1 MKVRKVRGT
10 RDILPDKIM
19 KWQYIENVSRR
30 ILENFGFQEIRTP
43 LFEETPLFSRSIGE
57 ATDIVAKEMY
67 TFRDRK
73 GRSLTLRP
81 EGTAPIV
88 RAYLENRLPT
98 PVKLYYLGPFYR
110 YERPQA
116 GRYREFY
123 QIGAE
128 TIGSSSP
135 ASDAEIISLTMT
147 LFKKLGL
154 KDLILQLNGA
164 GCRKCQPDY
173 KKALKDYFREKLNSL
188 CDDCK
193 RRYKKNPLR
202 ILDCKSKGCQ
212 KYIAQA
218 PAISEY
224 LCGECRG
231 ALEEV
236 KRYLN
241 ILKIKYI
248 INPRLVRGLDY
259 YTKTAFEIANK
270 GLGAQNAIAAGG
282 RYDNLIEDLGG
293 SSTPAVGVALGMD
306 RLIQALEREGVKL
319 PVEEGI
325 DIYLALLGKKAS
337 KKGFALVQG
346 LREKNLKV
354 EGNLSSKSLKS
365 QMRLANRL
373 GARYVLILGEE
384 ELSKKRA
391 ILKDMATGKQEEIP
405 LSKIIEEVSKKVGP
419 DEQEAR
425 GRDLRSAPKSERVTS
440 N

>member
-10 RDILPDKIM
+10 RDILPDKIR
-19 KWQYIENVSRR
+19 KWQYIEKTAREV
-30 ILENFGFQEIRTP
+30 LENFGFQEIRIP

-67 TFRDRK
+67 TFKDKK

-98 PVKLYYLGPFYR
+98 PAKLYYLGPFYR

-128 TIGSSSP
+128 TIGSDSP

-147 LFKKLGL
+147 LLKRLGL
-154 KDLILQLNGA
+154 KDLVLQLNGA
-164 GCRKCQPDY
+164 GCRRCQPDY
-173 KKALKDYFREKLNSL
+173 KRALKDYFKENLSSL
-188 CDDCK
+188 CKDCK

-202 ILDCKSKGCQ
+202 ILDCKSKECQ
-212 KYIAQA
+212 RYIIKA

-259 YTKTAFEIANK
+259 YTKTAFEITSK

-282 RYDNLIEDLGG
+282 RYDDLIEDLGG
-293 SSTPAVGVALGMD
+293 SSTPAVGVALGTD
-306 RLIQALEREGVKL
+306 RLILALERGELRL
-319 PVEEGI
+319 PIEEGI
-325 DIYLALLGKKAS
+325 DLYLASLGKKADE
-337 KKGFALVQG
+337 KGFGLVQG
-346 LREKNLKV
+346 LREKNLKA
-354 EGNLSSKSLKS
+354 EGNLSSKSLRS

-384 ELSKKRA
+384 ELSRKKA
-391 ILKDMATGKQEEIP
+391 ILKNMTTGKQEEIP
-405 LSKIIEEVSKKVGP
+405 LSKIIEEVNKKIR
-419 DEQEAR
+419 E
-425 GRDLRSAPKSERVTS
+425 
-440 N
+440 

>member
-1 MKVRKVRGT
+1 MKVKKVRGT
-10 RDILPDKIM
+10 KDILPSKIK

-98 PVKLYYLGPFYR
+98 PAKLYYLGPFYR

-135 ASDAEIISLTMT
+135 ASDTEIISLTMT
-147 LFKKLGL
+147 LLKKLGL

-164 GCRKCQPDY
+164 GCKKCQPKY
-173 KKALKDYFREKLNSL
+173 KKALKDYFKKNLNSL

-193 RRYKKNPLR
+193 RRYRKNPLR
-202 ILDCKSKGCQ
+202 IMDCKSEGCQ
-212 KYIAQA
+212 KYITQA
-218 PAISEY
+218 PAISDY
-224 LCGECRG
+224 LCDNCKK
-231 ALEEV
+231 ALKEV
-236 KRYLN
+236 KRYLD
-241 ILKIKYI
+241 ILKIEYTV
-248 INPRLVRGLDY
+248 NPRLVRGLDY
-259 YTKTAFEIANK
+259 YTKTAFEITSRE
-270 GLGAQNAIAAGG
+270 LGAQNAIAAGG
-282 RYDNLIEDLGG
+282 RYDDLIEDLGG
-293 SSTPAVGVALGMD
+293 PSTPAVGVALGTD
-306 RLIQALEREGVKL
+306 RLILALEKEEVK
-319 PVEEGI
+319 PSAEEGI
-325 DIYLALLGKKAS
+325 DIYLASLGERADKE
-337 KKGFALVQG
+337 GFGLIQR

-354 EGNLSSKSLKS
+354 ESSFGEKSLRGAL
-365 QMRLANRL
+365 RLANRL

-384 ELSKKRA
+384 ELAKKKA
-391 ILKDMATGKQEEIP
+391 LLKKMATGKQEEVP
-405 LSKIIEEVSKKVGP
+405 LSRIVKEISGKVRIG
-419 DEQEAR
+419 ETVKR
-425 GRDLRSAPKSERVTS
+425 GK
-440 N
+440 

>member
-10 RDILPDKIM
+10 RDILPDKIK
-19 KWQYIENVSRR
+19 KWQYIERAAREV
-30 ILENFGFQEIRTP
+30 LENFGFQEIRTP

-57 ATDIVAKEMY
+57 ATDIVVKEMY
-67 TFRDRK
+67 TFRDKK

-98 PVKLYYLGPFYR
+98 PVKLYYLGAFYR

-128 TIGSSSP
+128 TIGSDSP
-135 ASDAEIISLTMT
+135 ASDAEIISLIMT
-147 LFKKLGL
+147 LLKRLGL

-173 KKALKDYFREKLNSL
+173 KKALKNYFREKLNSL

-202 ILDCKSKGCQ
+202 ILDCKSKRCQ
-212 KYIAQA
+212 RYIAQA
-218 PAISEY
+218 PAISDY
-224 LCGECRG
+224 LCDDCKKG
-231 ALEEV
+231 LDEV
-236 KRYLN
+236 KNYLN
-241 ILKIKYI
+241 VLKIDYT

-259 YTKTAFEIANK
+259 YTRTAFEITSRE
-270 GLGAQNAIAAGG
+270 LGAQNAIAAGG
-282 RYDNLIEDLGG
+282 RYDDLIEDLGG
-293 SSTPAVGVALGMD
+293 PSTPAVGVALGTD
-306 RLIQALEREGVKL
+306 RLILALEKEGVR
-319 PVEEGI
+319 PPAEEGI
-325 DIYLALLGKKAS
+325 DIYLASLGERAS
-337 KKGFALVQG
+337 KKSFALVQR

-354 EGNLSSKSLKS
+354 EGSLSSKSLKS
-365 QMRLANRL
+365 QLRLANRL

-384 ELSKKRA
+384 ELAKKKVL
-391 ILKDMATGKQEEIP
+391 LKEMATGKQEEIS
-405 LSKIIEEVSKKVGP
+405 LNKIVGEISRKVG
-419 DEQEAR
+419 
-425 GRDLRSAPKSERVTS
+425 
-440 N
+440 

>member
-10 RDILPDKIM
+10 RDILPDKIR
-19 KWQYIENVSRR
+19 KWQYIEKIARE

-43 LFEETPLFSRSIGE
+43 LFEKTPLFNRSIGE

-67 TFRDRK
+67 TFKDRK

-98 PVKLYYLGPFYR
+98 PVKLYYLGSFYR

-128 TIGSSSP
+128 TIGSDSP
-135 ASDAEIISLTMT
+135 VSDAEIISLTMT
-147 LFKKLGL
+147 LLKKLGL
-154 KDLILQLNGA
+154 KDLILQLNSA
-164 GCRKCQPDY
+164 GCRKCQPEY
-173 KKALKDYFREKLNSL
+173 KKTLKNYFREKLNSL

-193 RRYKKNPLR
+193 RRYRKNPLR

-212 KYIAQA
+212 RYIIKA
-218 PAISEY
+218 PVISEY

-259 YTKTAFEIANK
+259 YTRTAFEITSRE
-270 GLGAQNAIAAGG
+270 LGAQNAIAAGG
-282 RYDNLIEDLGG
+282 RYDDLIEDLGG
-293 SSTPAVGVALGMD
+293 PSTPAVGVALGTD
-306 RLIQALEREGVKL
+306 RLILALEREEVKL

-325 DIYLALLGKKAS
+325 DIYLASLGKRAS
-337 KKGFALVQG
+337 KKGFALVQR

-354 EGNLSSKSLKS
+354 EGSLSSKSLKS

-384 ELSKKRA
+384 ERAKKRA
-391 ILKDMATGKQEEIP
+391 ILKNMATGKQEEIP
-405 LSKIIEEVSKKVGP
+405 LSKIIEEVSREVKK
-419 DEQEAR
+419 
-425 GRDLRSAPKSERVTS
+425 
-440 N
+440 

>member
-10 RDILPDKIM
+10 RDILPDKIK

-30 ILENFGFQEIRTP
+30 ILENFGFQKIRTP
-43 LFEETPLFSRSIGE
+43 LFEETSLFSRSIGE

-67 TFRDRK
+67 TFKDRK

-98 PVKLYYLGPFYR
+98 LVKLYYVGPFYR

-128 TIGSSSP
+128 TIGSDSP
-135 ASDAEIISLTMT
+135 ASDAEIISLTMA
-147 LFKKLGL
+147 LLKKLGL

-164 GCRKCQPDY
+164 GCKRCQPDY
-173 KKALKDYFREKLNSL
+173 KRALKNYFREKLNSL

-218 PAISEY
+218 PAISDY
-224 LCGECRG
+224 LCDDCKET
-231 ALEEV
+231 LKEV
-236 KRYLN
+236 KRYLD
-241 ILKIKYI
+241 ILKIEYV
-248 INPRLVRGLDY
+248 INPKLVRGLDY
-259 YTKTAFEIANK
+259 YTRTAFEITSRE
-270 GLGAQNAIAAGG
+270 LGAQNAIAAGG
-282 RYDNLIEDLGG
+282 RYDDLIEDLGG
-293 SSTPAVGVALGMD
+293 PSTPAVGVALGTD
-306 RLIQALEREGVKL
+306 RLILALEREGVRL

-325 DIYLALLGKKAS
+325 DIYLASLGKRAN
-337 KKGFALVQG
+337 KKGFGLVQR

-354 EGNLSSKSLKS
+354 EGSLSSKSLKS
-365 QMRLANRL
+365 QLRLANRL

-384 ELSKKRA
+384 ELTKKKA
-391 ILKDMATGKQEEIP
+391 LLKEMATGKQEEI
-405 LSKIIEEVSKKVGP
+405 LLNRIVEEVSEKV
-419 DEQEAR
+419 R
-425 GRDLRSAPKSERVTS
+425 K
-440 N
+440 

>member
-10 RDILPDKIM
+10 KDILPDKIR
-19 KWQYIENVSRR
+19 KWQYIERIAR
-30 ILENFGFQEIRTP
+30 KILENFGFQEIRTP

-67 TFRDRK
+67 TFKDKK

-98 PVKLYYLGPFYR
+98 PAKLYYLGPFYR
-110 YERPQA
+110 YERPQE

-128 TIGSSSP
+128 TIGSDSP

-147 LFKKLGL
+147 LLKKLGL

-164 GCRKCQPDY
+164 GCRRCQPDY
-173 KKALKDYFREKLNSL
+173 RRALKDYFKENLISL
-188 CDDCK
+188 CKDCK

-202 ILDCKSKGCQ
+202 ILDCKGKECQ
-212 KYIAQA
+212 RYIIKA

-224 LCGECRG
+224 LCKECRG

-259 YTKTAFEIANK
+259 YTKTAFEITSE

-282 RYDNLIEDLGG
+282 RYDDLIEDLGG

-306 RLIQALEREGVKL
+306 RLILALERGEL
-319 PVEEGI
+319 RPPIEEGI
-325 DIYLALLGKKAS
+325 DLYLASLGKKADE
-337 KKGFALVQG
+337 KGFGLVQG

-354 EGNLSSKSLKS
+354 EGNLSSKSLRS

-384 ELSKKRA
+384 ECAKKRA
-391 ILKDMATGKQEEIP
+391 ILKNMATGKQEEIP
-405 LSKIIEEVSKKVGP
+405 LKKIVEEISRRVRIG
-419 DEQEAR
+419 E
-425 GRDLRSAPKSERVTS
+425 SEKR
-440 N
+440 